1 MTRVTFAM
9 IAFLALGLG
18 TALAAPPAAA
28 QDALDCAD
36 FASQAEAQAAYRA
49 DPTDPADN
57 DADGDGLA
65 CELVEY
71 ADPATDLTPV
81 TPAAG
86 GATTTTTT
94 TTAALPTSGSG
105 TALAGQV
112 AGLPGAPVALALL
125 AAAAVSGALA
135 LRGLRRTWA

>member
-1 MTRVTFAM
+1 MTRVTFAVL
-9 IAFLALGLG
+9 AFLALGLG
-18 TALAAPPAAA
+18 TALAAPSAAA

-94 TTAALPTSGSG
+94 AALPTSGSG